1 MNSYFSHLE
10 AKIKSWEDARRFCLQ
25 AALKS
30 KRVVFT
36 NGCFDLLHAGHVK
49 VLAEAAAQGDVLVV
63 GLNRDASV
71 QRLKGAGRP
80 LQDEGSRA
88 LVLAALAVVDVVVLF
103 DEDTPLELIRTLQ
116 PDVLVKGGDYAV
128 ADIVGA
134 EEVMAGGGEVVV
146 VPLRAGYSTSN
157 IVRRMQ

>member
-1 MNSYFSHLE
+1 MNGLLSRLE
-10 AKIKSWEDARRFCLQ
+10 AKIKSWDDARRFCQQ

-30 KRVVFT
+30 KRIVFT
-36 NGCFDLLHAGHVK
+36 NGCFDIVHAGHVQ
-49 VLAEAAAQGDVLVV
+49 VLAAAAAQGDVLVV

-71 QRLKGAGRP
+71 RRLKGAGRP
-80 LQDEGSRA
+80 LQDEDSRA

-116 PDVLVKGGDYAV
+116 PNVLVKGGDYAV

-134 EEVMAGGGEVVV
+134 EEVLAGGGEVVV
-146 VPLRAGYSTSN
+146 VPLRDGYSTSN
-157 IVRRMQ
+157 IVARM